1 MRDEE
6 GRVCKGGVIS
16 CQPAFVTSISSQGVE
31 VAQKCHFPYVLFHEL
46 VQCEECG
53 FVPLV
58 DEAC

>member
-31 VAQKCHFPYVLFHEL
+31 VAQKCHFSYVLFHEF
-46 VQCEECG
+46 VQCEEC
-53 FVPLV
+53 
-58 DEAC
+58 